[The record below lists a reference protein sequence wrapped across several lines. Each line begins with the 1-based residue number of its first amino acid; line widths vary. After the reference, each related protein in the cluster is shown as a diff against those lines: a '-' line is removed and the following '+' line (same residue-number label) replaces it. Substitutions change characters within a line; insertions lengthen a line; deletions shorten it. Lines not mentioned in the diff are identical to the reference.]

1 MKIKVERDKIIK
13 AVNKLEGIE
22 IVLENPED
30 AKEAIDI
37 IIRKTEL
44 FKTDNFKKLKEIK
57 VTAVQ
62 EYKTS
67 AVDYNIMF
75 ILEFNFE
82 DDVNL
87 DTKVE
92 TIKELQEFFGKL

>member
-13 AVNKLEGIE
+13 AINKLEGIE

-44 FKTDNFKKLKEIK
+44 FKADNFKKLMEIK

-67 AVDYNIMF
+67 AVNYNIMF

-92 TIKELQEFFGKL
+92 AIKELQEFFGKL